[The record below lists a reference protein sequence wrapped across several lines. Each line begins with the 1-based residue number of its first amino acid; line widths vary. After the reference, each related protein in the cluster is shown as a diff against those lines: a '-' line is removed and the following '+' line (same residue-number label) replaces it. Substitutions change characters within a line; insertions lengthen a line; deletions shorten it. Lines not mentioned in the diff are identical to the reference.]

1 MSVAGV
7 QAEWRML
14 IWAVN
19 KARSNDR
26 FEIQWKRMSCSWND
40 PFQMYKT
47 AVSHKLTTRNT
58 QVEVRGKQKIGVKCC
73 AQDKSSVTMEGKR
86 RI

>member
-1 MSVAGV
+1 
-7 QAEWRML
+7 
-14 IWAVN
+14 
-19 KARSNDR
+19 
-26 FEIQWKRMSCSWND
+26 
-40 PFQMYKT
+40 MYKT